1 MICNLDAGLKEFLTE
16 AISSAHS
23 DQHELVHIMNV
34 VIMVR
39 KYCSIQQSTIMY
51 KHA

>member
-1 MICNLDAGLKEFLTE
+1 MNTFFQVFSFNSEICMMLCNLDAGLKEFLTE

-34 VIMVR
+34 VVMV
-39 KYCSIQQSTIMY
+39 
-51 KHA
+51 